1 MLYGIGPGHDHV
13 SRPSAPPIRSAV
25 TLQFEDRIDISLY
38 LTKMVRY
45 EILLGEL
52 LDIDG
57 KLAVFNNVL
66 QVYLSVRCVF
76 SSSE

>member
-1 MLYGIGPGHDHV
+1 M
-13 SRPSAPPIRSAV
+13 RSAV
-25 TLQFEDRIDISLY
+25 TLQFEDRIDIGLY

-52 LDIDG
+52 MDIDG

-66 QVYLSVRCVF
+66 QVYLSLRCVF

>member
-1 MLYGIGPGHDHV
+1 
-13 SRPSAPPIRSAV
+13 V
-25 TLQFEDRIDISLY
+25 TLQFEDRSDIGLY

-66 QVYLSVRCVF
+66 QVYLSLRCVF
-76 SSSE
+76 SSCEQGYSVYGNNTGSRPSGNQVSP

>member
-1 MLYGIGPGHDHV
+1 M
-13 SRPSAPPIRSAV
+13 RSAV
-25 TLQFEDRIDISLY
+25 TLQFEDRIDIGLY

-57 KLAVFNNVL
+57 KLAVFSNVL
-66 QVYLSVRCVF
+66 QVYLSLRCVF

>member
-1 MLYGIGPGHDHV
+1 
-13 SRPSAPPIRSAV
+13 V
-25 TLQFEDRIDISLY
+25 TLQFEDRIDIGLY

-66 QVYLSVRCVF
+66 QVYLSLRCVF
-76 SSSE
+76 SSGEEGYSVYGNNTGSRPSGNQVSP

>member
-1 MLYGIGPGHDHV
+1 M
-13 SRPSAPPIRSAV
+13 RSAV
-25 TLQFEDRIDISLY
+25 TLQFEDRIDIGLY

-66 QVYLSVRCVF
+66 QVYLSLRCVF

>member
-1 MLYGIGPGHDHV
+1 M
-13 SRPSAPPIRSAV
+13 RSAV
-25 TLQFEDRIDISLY
+25 TLQFEDRIDIGLY

-52 LDIDG
+52 LDIEG

-66 QVYLSVRCVF
+66 QVYLSLRCVF

>member
-1 MLYGIGPGHDHV
+1 M
-13 SRPSAPPIRSAV
+13 
-25 TLQFEDRIDISLY
+25 TLQFEDRIDIGLY

-66 QVYLSVRCVF
+66 QVDLSLRCVF

>member
-1 MLYGIGPGHDHV
+1 M
-13 SRPSAPPIRSAV
+13 RSAV
-25 TLQFEDRIDISLY
+25 TLQFEDRIDPGLY

-57 KLAVFNNVL
+57 KLAAFNNVL
-66 QVYLSVRCVF
+66 QVYLSLRCVF